1 MTNYCFTVIYASKKR
16 MKMTSTVEKAKMM
29 SRFLQRAMLALGVI
43 VAGVSLW
50 AMVFAVLD
58 PTFLPEALKTKFGA
72 LAPLSVS
79 AIQVLLFILFVALQT
94 LPLLLALVSLSRV
107 FAEISRTG
115 GVNKTTALH
124 VRSAGIR
131 FALTALIL
139 ILATPLLSLIASIGA
154 LPGHRFLSVGFE
166 TQHLL
171 AVLLSAVLIMLGHV
185 LALAAD
191 IAEDNRQII

>member
-1 MTNYCFTVIYASKKR
+1 
-16 MKMTSTVEKAKMM
+16 MTSTVERAKNM
-29 SRFLQRAMLALGVI
+29 SRFLQRAVLALGVI
-43 VAGVSLW
+43 VTGVSLW
-50 AMVFAVLD
+50 AVAFSVLD
-58 PTFLPEALKTKFGA
+58 PAFLPTALKTKFGA

-79 AIQVLLFILFVALQT
+79 GIQVLLFVLFIVLQT
-94 LPLLLALVSLSRV
+94 IPLLLALVSLNRA

-115 GVNKTTALH
+115 GVNQTTALH

-139 ILATPLLSLIASIGA
+139 VLATPLLSLIASIGG
-154 LPGHRFLSVGFE
+154 LPGQRFLSVGFE

-171 AVLLSAVLIMLGHV
+171 AILLSAVLIMLGHV

-191 IAEDNRQII
+191 IADDNRLIV

>member
-1 MTNYCFTVIYASKKR
+1 MN
-16 MKMTSTVEKAKMM
+16 TVESAKTM
-29 SRFLQRAMLALGVI
+29 SRYLQRAMLALGTI
-43 VAGVSLW
+43 VACVSLW
-50 AMVFAVLD
+50 AAAFAVLD
-58 PTFLPEALKTKFGA
+58 PAFLPSALKTKFGL
-72 LAPLSVS
+72 LAPLSTSGV
-79 AIQVLLFILFVALQT
+79 QVLLFVIFIALQSIPT
-94 LPLLLALVSLSRV
+94 LLALVSLSRV

-115 GVNKTTALH
+115 GVNQTTALH

-139 ILATPLLSLIASIGA
+139 VLATPLLSLIASIGA
-154 LPGHRFLSVGFE
+154 MPGQRFLSVGFE

-191 IAEDNRQII
+191 IADDNRQII

>member
-1 MTNYCFTVIYASKKR
+1 MVSA
-16 MKMTSTVEKAKMM
+16 VERAKTM
-29 SRFLQRAMLALGVI
+29 SRNLQRAMLALGII
-43 VAGVSLW
+43 VACVSLW
-50 AMVFAVLD
+50 AAVSAVLD
-58 PTFLPEALKTKFGA
+58 PAFLPSALQTKFGA

-79 AIQVLLFILFVALQT
+79 GIQVLLFVVFVALQT
-94 LPLLLALVSLSRV
+94 LPLLMGLVSLSRV

-115 GVNKTTALH
+115 GVNQTTALH

-139 ILATPLLSLIASIGA
+139 VLATPLLSLTASIGA
-154 LPGHRFLSVGFE
+154 LPGRRFLSVGFE

-191 IAEDNRQII
+191 IADDNRQII